1 MGARCGKKAPDGGLK
16 EREAPRLEDGA
27 NSRGCHS
34 SFSMGA
40 QPTRM
45 AGQSY
50 RRLSIDGPEH
60 ATAGHHFL
68 KQQSTGTLE
77 TPPGPK
83 GPREPFHFLDARS
96 GPSHRP
102 VRGFMAPCL
111 GDLRGARAF
120 PLISSH
126 LARHLS
132 RRFLARLG
140 ALLRPGHFCSWAA
153 KKTHGP
159 ATANDIEQA
168 GQAAVEIAAEIMKE
182 AQQLANGTTG

>member
-1 MGARCGKKAPDGGLK
+1 MIIPGDSGLPNLGHWSVGCSQANPLSTSVLLN
-16 EREAPRLEDGA
+16 EFNAGEFNHPRSL
-27 NSRGCHS
+27 
-34 SFSMGA
+34 
-40 QPTRM
+40 
-45 AGQSY
+45 
-50 RRLSIDGPEH
+50 
-60 ATAGHHFL
+60 L
-68 KQQSTGTLE
+68 KSAGTLA
-77 TPPGPK
+77 TTGPQ
-83 GPREPFHFLDARS
+83 GPARAIPFFGRS
-96 GPSHRP
+96 FRAFSPTCG
-102 VRGFMAPCL
+102 GFMAPGL

-120 PLISSH
+120 PLFSTH

>member
-68 KQQSTGTLE
+68 KEQSTGTLE

-102 VRGFMAPCL
+102 VRGFMAPGL

-120 PLISSH
+120 PLVSSH
-126 LARHLS
+126 LARRPS
-132 RRFLARLG
+132 RG
-140 ALLRPGHFCSWAA
+140 AFFRRGHFLLGRPKNSRPCGSDDRVVKMIEGSKVSGTSTILIA
-153 KKTHGP
+153 P
-159 ATANDIEQA
+159 TAVAI
-168 GQAAVEIAAEIMKE
+168 V
-182 AQQLANGTTG
+182 